1 MGIELGDKHAR
12 EIEKLPQLKVATFL
26 NRLLGVPVREQ
37 QLLFECF
44 ARKFESL
51 VRTAKKVG
59 EYDLG
64 IMQIESALPG
74 NRITVKSG
82 PERLYRKPGGGKV
95 SPEVSLWVF
104 TEDRSVSFA
113 QSKTIYADAAKAA
126 KSANKK
132 GVAVNSKGNLSA
144 NGALGYYYSKNA
156 SAGQHFVMCVG
167 CEFSYFI
174 FYLFSFSFSTSLPPC
189 LHLHTHLASAPLFS
203 LCSSFCSFVLLCPLC
218 FCSSLCP
225 PRLVTE
231 KPQLGLAL
239 PLSVIV
245 HRPKTG
251 IKEVTLNLSLSL
263 AVSVSFSAFFLL
275 FFFSCALSPIF

>member
-156 SAGQHFVMCVG
+156 SGGQHYVMCVG

-174 FYLFSFSFSTSLPPC
+174 FYFSFISLSLSLPPSLLASISILTLPLLLC
-189 LHLHTHLASAPLFS
+189 FLSAPLSAPSCSSALCASAPLYA
-203 LCSSFCSFVLLCPLC
+203 
-218 FCSSLCP
+218 P
-225 PRLVTE
+225 P
-231 KPQLGLAL
+231 GW
-239 PLSVIV
+239 
-245 HRPKTG
+245 
-251 IKEVTLNLSLSL
+251 
-263 AVSVSFSAFFLL
+263 
-275 FFFSCALSPIF
+275 